1 MQELSQETI
10 AIIGV
15 GAALA
20 AIVLASIAGLRAD
33 LRAVQAEARAGQ
45 EVIRKESREAH
56 EAIRKESQESV
67 AAIRTESRADR
78 EAFAGAL
85 LRLTEQ
91 YGVLHGSVQGLL
103 RAQSA
108 GTDATA
114 PAGDPER

>member
-45 EVIRKESREAH
+45 

-103 RAQSA
+103 RAQGA